1 MEVWNTMPLDWKILD
16 HIGIQHE
23 EKITIFLISLSFTLA
38 SKWLIAILIC
48 LLSFDGESTSL
59 ARRVVQVV

>member
-1 MEVWNTMPLDWKILD
+1 MPLEWKILG
-16 HIGIQHE
+16 HIGINHE

-38 SKWLIAILIC
+38 SKCLIAILSS

-59 ARRVVQVV
+59 ARRVVQVA